1 MSQLQ
6 QQQTQVSHKSPQTQG
21 GSYLGRST
29 SLPSPESVQQ
39 STDQYASRY
48 GATQSNRETVIKST
62 ISTLKKSHGDVIS
75 AYSEQKSSLPKRN
88 PYALP
93 GEPQLIDYLRPDIK
107 SIPEF
112 DTEIIEFLVRRD
124 MGEIGTRR
132 SQTTPTEYIEWLNDA
147 NAVYDTN
154 WVNIQKEYDEK
165 YPVYVEA
172 HNKWRIEYEEQQ
184 RKLAE
189 FEAEKSRIAQ
199 RDSEIAQEK
208 AQKNREAEYVQD
220 FNKNWSKYYGEE
232 AKSVADVNRIT
243 YGAKESFQ
251 AAEQRIY
258 EQKYGDNTFSGNQ
271 QTPEQQQAAAA
282 FEFGLIAKDAA
293 KTTDLDHLIGLSQP
307 LHSTYAKL
315 APTVQVETKQF
326 IKDFDTNV
334 EIAKIERQKEL
345 KVEKYQNEFRQELK
359 GIGFTDS
366 EIAHVEQVARDRQKP
381 ASFDDQFS
389 RSSYERRL
397 NEFIQ
402 KNPESREYLTGG
414 GSVKATAQFMGE
426 GLTSTGI
433 TPTSREVIEVGDNT
447 YYLTRYGSEGYEIRD
462 KYGQIRSAGRGA
474 VPDDV
479 FSLGLKPL
487 YFGNTLTPR
496 YNPLIGV
503 DLPTSAYGPV
513 DVSDVIMRIQTKKFT
528 GYDLPVTDEPTGIMT
543 TPAWKD
549 VELIHGF
556 RTWIDET
563 EKSILEQPNVQL
575 VLNAVKQVDSIPQSQ
590 IFTNPYKSRALGNPF
605 ETNIQLVTGKS
616 TDEHIRPLIPGI
628 IGGVTGIANLY
639 QQGISAVAPYNP
651 IEIGVK
657 VVTGKSSTKHLS
669 DIGADFAAQHNVQ
682 LFTKPAGKFI
692 GDIKISLESSEL
704 PESPDMTAREQQYR
718 FLRGI
723 PIGLTV
729 GTAEMLAT
737 IRAAGEYGVSEVKSK
752 GFSTIQPMAAA
763 SVTTVATGMVE
774 GYKSDPAGFTGEF
787 IGISKGMGVVTHG
800 IGVAAKRAGQG
811 AGIIRGKIVTY
822 KPTHSGQNVPY
833 ASRTWQL
840 QQILEPESGR
850 VSGAR
855 GVSKP
860 VESEYI
866 PELGVYR
873 EAIRSRDPG
882 TLSNAGHYEPGTRG
896 VEGFF
901 ATIADKYVEPVG
913 HYFLTKGTI
922 FDKLLGGARV
932 DLIKT
937 RALDLPEQVRADI
950 YRRVDRGDD
959 FRHIYDTEI
968 LPRAK
973 QQVAETGEPVIIPT
987 PKQAE
992 GFWQPELEGFIV
1004 VGDLSKTS
1012 VVTDSAHVGLTADG
1026 VPVRQVRFGS
1036 QPKISESSRGINAWF
1051 DNLRYNWD
1059 IGFGFGRF
1067 YNKNYLKSM
1076 AEHGLWKDLEIFDHT
1091 VPGRPG
1097 EYEQHGAP
1105 HSRGV
1110 TSNLLQQRDQSYTL
1124 QYLLD
1129 YQGAWARGRYHDITK
1144 ITDGDPKIPYP
1155 HAWAAGEA
1163 IRTGILDTPSLRAL
1177 SPAERYAVARD
1188 IAQHTDITPEWS
1200 LRGLKTRLIDR
1211 PSKTSQALANADRL
1225 DLVRFGQDVVVDR
1238 RKLFNIREDFSLGRF
1253 KFVPLDMSKKSN
1265 IIKMGIDQRITQ
1277 SKNLQRVKDAFKL
1290 EEQRY
1295 LARMSRQ
1302 KQIERA
1308 RASKQKTVE
1317 ELEGIDYMYKTRPY
1331 RERLTGYPVK
1341 PYGVQYRGGYKG
1353 GYPTNPYVNANYGYK
1368 PKTSYRSAAYS
1379 DYGGGDYVVAPY
1391 PAKPYISRPY
1401 PVKPYVSQPYPVKP
1415 YVSQPYPAK
1424 PYVNKITPPTP
1435 QAPRVRL
1442 PDTKSNTGKTT
1453 KKSSVSLSNVT
1464 NVNIKLPKTAIFG
1477 IDKKT
1482 RGNVIKKD
1490 AVTKEYVNGVLKRV
1504 KRIANKST
1512 KSKKRRQK
1520 R

>member
-1 MSQLQ
+1 MDVKSQYYDEIKTAFAEQ
-6 QQQTQVSHKSPQTQG
+6 RDSIPKHQQG
-21 GSYLGRST
+21 GF
-29 SLPSPESVQQ
+29 
-39 STDQYASRY
+39 
-48 GATQSNRETVIKST
+48 
-62 ISTLKKSHGDVIS
+62 
-75 AYSEQKSSLPKRN
+75 
-88 PYALP
+88 P
-93 GEPQLIDYLRPDIK
+93 GEPQVADFVKPKLKDEPKLDPELIEFYIRRDAGAMGGGRSLGVPTEIK
-107 SIPEF
+107 SWATDSERVYEVNRA
-112 DTEIIEFLVRRD
+112 EIKR
-124 MGEIGTRR
+124 
-132 SQTTPTEYIEWLNDA
+132 
-147 NAVYDTN
+147 
-154 WVNIQKEYDEK
+154 EYDENYPK
-165 YPVYVEA
+165 YQKAHDEWYENYLEGLRIQQHSEQVRVE
-172 HNKWRIEYEEQQ
+172 RQQ
-184 RKLAE
+184 IDARNA
-189 FEAEKSRIAQ
+189 AQ
-199 RDSEIAQEK
+199 KAQKAQEK
-208 AQKNREAEYVQD
+208 EYVDD
-220 FNKNWSKYYGEE
+220 FNKHWSGYYGEE
-232 AKSVADVNRIT
+232 AKTVEDVNRLT
-243 YGAKESFQ
+243 YGAKQSFQ
-251 AAEQRIY
+251 SAEQRMY
-258 EQKYGDNTFSGNQ
+258 EQKYNDTSFSGRKQ
-271 QTPEQQQAAAA
+271 SASDKSAAAIYEYGIVA
-282 FEFGLIAKDAA
+282 RDATRA
-293 KTTDLDHLIGLSQP
+293 NDIDHIIGLQQP
-307 LHSTYAKL
+307 LHAAHAQLS
-315 APTVQVETKQF
+315 PTARAETSSF
-326 IKDFDTNV
+326 VKDFDTNV
-334 EIAKIERQKEL
+334 AIAKIDRKNQL
-345 KVEKYQNEFRQELK
+345 QSEKYQNQFRQELK
-359 GIGFTDS
+359 SAGFTDS
-366 EIAHVEQVARDRQKP
+366 EIAHVERVARERQKP
-381 ASFDDQFS
+381 ATFGDQFTM
-389 RSSYERRL
+389 SSYERRL
-397 NEFIQ
+397 DEFIR
-402 KNPESREYLTGG
+402 KHPESRDYLTGG

-426 GLTSTGI
+426 GLTSSGI
-433 TPTSREVIEVGDNT
+433 TPSSREVIEVGDNT

-462 KYGQIRSAGRGA
+462 KYGQIRSAGRGD

-479 FSLGLKPL
+479 FTKSMKPL

-496 YNPLIGV
+496 YIPMSGA
-503 DLPTSAYGPV
+503 DLPGSAYEPV
-513 DVSDVIMRIQTKKFT
+513 DVSDVIMGIQTKKLT
-528 GYDLPVTDEPTGIMT
+528 GYDLSETDSPSGIET

-556 RTWIDET
+556 RQQIDDV
-563 EKSILEQPNVQL
+563 EKSFFEQPL
-575 VLNAVKQVDSIPQSQ
+575 VKSVLGVAKQIDSIPQSQ

-605 ETNIQLVTGKS
+605 ETSIQLVTGKS
-616 TDEHIRPLIPGI
+616 TDEHIRPIIPGI

-657 VVTGKSSTKHLS
+657 MVTGKSSTKHLS

-682 LFTKPAGKFI
+682 LFTKPTGKFI

-704 PESPDMTAREQQYR
+704 PKSPDMTAREQQYR

-787 IGISKGMGVVTHG
+787 IGISRGMGVVTHG

-811 AGIIRGKIVTY
+811 AGIIRGKVVTY

-873 EAIRSRDPG
+873 ESIRSRDPG

-1026 VPVRQVRFGS
+1026 VPVRRVRFGS

-1265 IIKMGIDQRITQ
+1265 IIKMSIDQRITQ

-1290 EEQRY
+1290 EEQQY

-1341 PYGVQYRGGYKG
+1341 PYDVQYRGGYKG

-1424 PYVNKITPPTP
+1424 PYVNKVTPPTP

-1464 NVNIKLPKTAIFG
+1464 NVNIKLPKAAIFG

-1490 AVTKEYVNGVLKRV
+1490 AVTKEYINGVLKRV